1 MLGSNS
7 NEYGHHKKESYL
19 IVVNVCIYECSY
31 VKRILQKNMN
41 DVNSFITKSKFIKV
55 EQVNL

>member
-19 IVVNVCIYECSY
+19 IVVNVYIYVCSY
-31 VKRILQKNMN
+31 VERILQKNVN
-41 DVNSFITKSKFIKV
+41 DVNSFVAKSKFIKV
-55 EQVNL
+55 EKVNS